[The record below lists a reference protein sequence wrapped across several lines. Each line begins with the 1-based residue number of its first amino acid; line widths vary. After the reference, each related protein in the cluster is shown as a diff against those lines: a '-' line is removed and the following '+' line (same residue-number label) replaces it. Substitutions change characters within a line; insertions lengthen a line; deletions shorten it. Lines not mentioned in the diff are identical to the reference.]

1 MDKEIIKE
9 KMHELEKLLNYNFK
23 SIDFLSDAM
32 CSQKLENTNENGKN
46 HTEYSNESLS
56 FLGDTIIKFL
66 ISNHLYG
73 DGKNKRKGSMS
84 IEKSKLEKN
93 ETFHKIMTE
102 ENLISFAYN
111 EKHFYKTDLPKHEKV
126 VSKNHD
132 PYIEAIAAAIYKD
145 GGFENVTIW
154 FENWLLPRL
163 FKYCNNEK

>member
-23 SIDFLSDAM
+23 NIDFLSDAM
-32 CSQKLENTNENGKN
+32 CSQKLKNTDETVKN

-66 ISNHLYG
+66 IANHLYG

-84 IEKSKLEKN
+84 NEKSNLEKN
-93 ETFHKIMTE
+93 KTFHKIMTE

-111 EKHFYKTDLPKHEKV
+111 EKHFYKTDLPKQEKV
-126 VSKNHD
+126 VSKN
-132 PYIEAIAAAIYKD
+132 
-145 GGFENVTIW
+145 TI
-154 FENWLLPRL
+154 LI
-163 FKYCNNEK
+163 

>member
-66 ISNHLYG
+66 IANHLYG
-73 DGKNKRKGSMS
+73 DGKNKRKG
-84 IEKSKLEKN
+84 
-93 ETFHKIMTE
+93 
-102 ENLISFAYN
+102 
-111 EKHFYKTDLPKHEKV
+111 
-126 VSKNHD
+126 
-132 PYIEAIAAAIYKD
+132 
-145 GGFENVTIW
+145 W
-154 FENWLLPRL
+154 Q
-163 FKYCNNEK
+163 